1 MKINRKVFLRLFVL
15 SLALSSG
22 LQVNIAATYFDVK
35 GGDTNGDGIVKVLA
49 IGNSFSD
56 DAVEH
61 HLYGLARAGGKTV
74 IIGNLYIGGA
84 PLEKHY
90 NNARSDAK
98 AYSYRKIDT
107 NGVKVVTKNTSI
119 SQALDDEDWD
129 YISFQQVSSLSGK
142 FETFKEHLPF
152 VFSYVK
158 ERAKNPDVEYLLHQT
173 WAYEQTSTHKGF
185 ANYDNDQMKMYE
197 AIVST
202 YAKVKDMIGADA
214 VVPAGTAIQ
223 NARTSSIGDHF
234 TRDGYHLDL
243 NIGRYTA
250 SSAWYEIIFGE
261 SVIGNS
267 YRPEAMSEKEVK
279 IAQKAAHAAVKK
291 PKKVTKLKRL

>member
-15 SLALSSG
+15 SLALSAG

-152 VFSYVK
+152 VFGYVK

-291 PKKVTKLKRL
+291 LKKVTKLKRL